1 VKGDRPRWGEGA
13 PKNRREPRRFF
24 GGGKKNGARRLA
36 EYAVILLVAF
46 VVVFGVLRPFV
57 VKSFWIPSESMVP
70 TLEVGDR
77 IFVNRFVYR
86 FTEPERG
93 DIVVFDSLE
102 TDDELVKRV
111 VAVPG
116 DRVRVRNGV
125 LRVNGDFLEEPYA
138 VPVVFPDGSEFGPTR
153 LSEGE
158 VFVMGD
164 NRGNSR
170 DSRFFGPVP
179 LENIEGEAFFMFW
192 PPSRIGFM

>member
-1 VKGDRPRWGEGA
+1 VKEDRPRWGEDA
-13 PKNRREPRRFF
+13 PKSRRRSRRT
-24 GGGKKNGARRLA
+24 GRGKKRGARGLV
-36 EYAVILLVAF
+36 EYTVILLVAL

-86 FTEPERG
+86 FIEPERG

-116 DRVRVRNGV
+116 DRVRVGNGV
-125 LRVNGDFLEEPYA
+125 LRVNGDIPEEPYA
-138 VPVVFPDGSEFGPTR
+138 VPIVFGDGSDFGPTR

-179 LENIEGEAFFMFW
+179 LENIEGEAFFRFW
-192 PPSRIGFM
+192 PPSRIGFI

>member
-1 VKGDRPRWGEGA
+1 MKGDRSRWRKDA
-13 PKNRREPRRFF
+13 PKSRRGSRRSRRV
-24 GGGKKNGARRLA
+24 KKSGAQRLV

-46 VVVFGVLRPFV
+46 VVVFGVLRPFI
-57 VKSFWIPSESMVP
+57 VKSFWIPSESMVL

-93 DIVVFDSLE
+93 GIIVFDSLE

-116 DRVRVRNGV
+116 DRVRIRNGL
-125 LRVNGDFLEEPYA
+125 LRVNGDFPEEPYA
-138 VPVVFPDGSEFGPTR
+138 VPIVFGDGSDFGPTR

-164 NRGNSR
+164 NRANSR

-179 LENIEGEAFFMFW
+179 LENIQGEAFFRFW
-192 PPSRIGFM
+192 PPSRISFI

>member
-1 VKGDRPRWGEGA
+1 MK
-13 PKNRREPRRFF
+13 RRGTRY
-24 GGGKKNGARRLA
+24 LA

-46 VVVFGVLRPFV
+46 VLVFGFLRPFV
-57 VKSFWIPSESMVP
+57 VKTYWIPSESMVP

-77 IFVNRFVYR
+77 LFVNKFIYH

-102 TDDELVKRV
+102 TDDELIKRV

-116 DRVRVRNGV
+116 DRVRVRDGV
-125 LRVNGDFLEEPYA
+125 LRVNGDFPEEPYA
-138 VPVVFPDGSEFGPTR
+138 VPLAFPDGSDFGPTR
-153 LSEGE
+153 LSKGE

-179 LENIEGEAFFMFW
+179 VENIEGEAFFMFW
-192 PPSRIGFM
+192 PPSRIGLI

>member
-1 VKGDRPRWGEGA
+1 MKRDRSRWGEDA
-13 PKNRREPRRFF
+13 PKSQREPRRS
-24 GGGKKNGARRLA
+24 GGGKKSGARRLA
-36 EYAVILLVAF
+36 EYGIILVVAF
-46 VVVFGVLRPFV
+46 VIVFGVLRPFV

-77 IFVNRFVYR
+77 IFVNRFIYS
-86 FTEPERG
+86 FLEPERG

-102 TDDELVKRV
+102 TDDELIKRV

-116 DRVRVRNGV
+116 DRVRVRNGK
-125 LRVNGDFLEEPYA
+125 LRVNGDFPDEPYA
-138 VPVVFPDGSEFGPTR
+138 VPMLLPDGSFFGPTKVP
-153 LSEGE
+153 EGE

-164 NRGNSR
+164 NRPNSH

-179 LENIEGEAFFMFW
+179 VENIEGEAFFRFW